1 MSYDTC
7 RSISSTT
14 PIDEAALNG
23 HDEVVK
29 LLIEADAEVNPK
41 DNDCTR
47 VSPLHLAAEK
57 GHLEVVKVLLD
68 NCAKVDR
75 EHPEDNITPLE
86 VAIRE
91 KHEYVY

>member
-23 HDEVVK
+23 HEEVVQ
-29 LLIEADAEVNPK
+29 LLIEADVEVNPK

-57 GHLEVVKVLLD
+57 GHLEVVKVLLE
-68 NCAKVDR
+68 NCARVDW
-75 EHPEDNITPLE
+75 EHPEDKITPLE

-91 KHEYVY
+91 KHE